1 MPLGEVVP
9 ENQKSTIGVMAA
21 SAVLT
26 LVVLSVL
33 AFIEPSAMIVVGGV
47 GFLLLALRFI
57 WLVWRELE

>member
-1 MPLGEVVP
+1 MP
-9 ENQKSTIGVMAA
+9 ENQKSTIGVMAT

-26 LVVLSVL
+26 LIVLSIL
-33 AFIEPSAMIVVGGV
+33 AIIEPSAPVLIGGI